1 MFKAVV
7 LLFVSIIKLGKYFA
21 TDFPSYFSKFLL
33 SNCFYYINN
42 FQVFFHAF
50 AESFEKMKKKFSVSE
65 IAKLASDL
73 RLLSLP
79 NTGRAIQYRAQ
90 NENWPFD
97 EVPSQG
103 GKRGIKRIYPLPSYV
118 IDELREKGLLETL
131 EEADA
136 AGYDAADLPQEA
148 YVFDGFSDTY
158 RIWAQAQE
166 TVGIVPVRYY
176 KEVFASAGSGAI
188 PWDTKPEAMWFRDSF
203 FKYLGA
209 RPADCFCTRIDGD
222 SMFPTLIDQGTALWY
237 STNQYTREGIYLFR
251 QYDELRVKRMQRI
264 STHIYRLISDNPN
277 KSIYPTVDINTAAH
291 TQQDFEILGRYL
303 WHCGIAK

>member
-1 MFKAVV
+1 MNRW
-7 LLFVSIIKLGKYFA
+7 
-21 TDFPSYFSKFLL
+21 L
-33 SNCFYYINN
+33 S
-42 FQVFFHAF
+42 
-50 AESFEKMKKKFSVSE
+50 
-65 IAKLASDL
+65 ASDL
-73 RLLSLP
+73 AELAKFADLKSLP
-79 NTGRAIQYRAQ
+79 RTDKGISVKAKR
-90 NENWPFD
+90 D
-97 EVPSQG
+97 EWQFEKVDGKGGPG
-103 GKRGIKRIYPLPSYV
+103 GKKTIFKLPNYV
-118 IDELREKGLLETL
+118 IDELEQKGLLHLIGGTETDTPL
-131 EEADA
+131 EGRNNQPDVAHIENIDYADWA
-136 AGYDAADLPQEA
+136 ARQ
-148 YVFDGFSDTY
+148 DT
-158 RIWAQAQE
+158 RD
-166 TVGIVPVRYY
+166 IVPVHYY

-251 QYDELRVKRMQRI
+251 QYDELRAKRMQRI

-277 KSIYPTVDINTAAH
+277 KSIYPTVDIDTSAH